1 MMIRFLLKEF
11 LIVAKLSKKERIMFR
26 QIISQKLF
34 LFPVLALAGLLTV
47 APPAFSQ
54 TGGMERRDDRR
65 GGRQEK
71 RGEKQEGRSEAKD
84 ARQEGRESGD
94 RSAGRQEARDAKQT
108 GRQEGRDAKHGGG
121 EDK

>member
-1 MMIRFLLKEF
+1 
-11 LIVAKLSKKERIMFR
+11 MFTK
-26 QIISQKLF
+26 IISQKRF

-54 TGGMERRDDRR
+54 TAGMERRGDRR
-65 GGRQEK
+65 GGRQEG
-71 RGEKQEGRSEAKD
+71 RGERQEGRQKARD
-84 ARQEGRESGD
+84 ARQEGRASGD
-94 RSAGRQEARDAKQT
+94 RSAGRQEAREAKQT